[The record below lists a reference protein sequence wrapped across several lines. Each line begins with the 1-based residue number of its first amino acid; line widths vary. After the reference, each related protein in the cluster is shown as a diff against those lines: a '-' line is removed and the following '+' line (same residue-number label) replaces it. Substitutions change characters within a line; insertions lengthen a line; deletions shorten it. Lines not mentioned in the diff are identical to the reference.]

1 MTPRTYIVNG
11 FGAYA
16 GGIVR
21 VHNEICRQLATRGA
35 LFVASAPRHQETSFP
50 STILSSQTASRR
62 KSLLADLKASARRRR
77 RYDVRVD
84 SAPAFRLF
92 TRASR
97 HVVVVHDLNF
107 LQRHIHDISTAQYL
121 YRWALHHWTLRR
133 VDSIVVNSES
143 TAVEVRR
150 FLPSLE
156 GKTIVLPLP
165 VDHVTEPAT
174 EPSALASSRDTITLM
189 SFGHAANKGVEHLLE
204 LAATRPEVEILLICG
219 QGHWRDFWEPTARR
233 LGVAAQV
240 HVRSSVSDSELYDAY
255 SSADV
260 FCMLS
265 SYEGYGLPVAE
276 ALRLA
281 RPTIVS
287 PLPVLAATSRGA
299 AIVVRP
305 EDVAAL
311 SAAVDEA
318 LQAPQQRWV
327 EAAEAL
333 RAWTWESWTNE
344 LLRSVA

>member
-1 MTPRTYIVNG
+1 MRRPAYLVNG

-21 VHNEICRQLATRGA
+21 VHNEICRQLAARGL
-35 LFVASAPRHQETSFP
+35 LFIASAPRHQESGFP
-50 STILSSQTASRR
+50 STILSRQTDSRR
-62 KSLLADLKASARRRR
+62 ASLVADLKASLRRGP

-92 TRASR
+92 TKSSR

-107 LQRHIHDISTAQYL
+107 LQRHVHGISAVQYV
-121 YRWALHHWTLRR
+121 YRWVLHHWTLRR
-133 VDSIVVNSES
+133 VDSIVVNSEA
-143 TAVEVRR
+143 TAAEVRQFR
-150 FLPSLE
+150 PALE
-156 GKTIVLPLP
+156 RKVVVLPLP
-165 VDHVTEPAT
+165 VDHVVAPRAPAA
-174 EPSALASSRDTITLM
+174 SAGGEAITLM

-204 LAATRPEVEILLICG
+204 LAAARPTVELLLICG
-219 QGHWRDFWEPTARR
+219 QGHWRELWEPRARE
-233 LGVAAQV
+233 LGVTGRV
-240 HVRSSVSDSELYDAY
+240 HVRSSVSDSELYEAY
-255 SSADV
+255 CHADV

-287 PLPVLAATSRGA
+287 TLPVLAATSRHA
-299 AIVVRP
+299 AVVVDP
-305 EDVAAL
+305 ADVVAL

-318 LQAPQQRWV
+318 LQAPRQRWLD
-327 EAAEAL
+327 AAETF
-333 RAWTWESWTNE
+333 RSWTWESWTTE